1 MLHLSLFKA
10 LVRVP
15 GWPSSLSLVL
25 RKLAVGASAM
35 VLGGMGLSSGSAHAL
50 VVNVRGQVWN
60 VSTFTGSYES
70 NSGSF
75 FSGFPWRGNS
85 TLANEFAQ
93 AVGQDLGLPNEVF
106 CSPPGGPCTS
116 DEGTTFN
123 NETQFRSGPL
133 FAYTNGF
140 VGDGGNYV
148 DYVFS
153 IAYIDD
159 AGEYYSDW
167 LPDVLTTY
175 GDSSVTWA
183 RATPVPGPLPILGVA
198 AGFGA
203 SRRLRK
209 RLKTSS
215 FRFASSPDLPIR

>member
-50 VVNVRGQVWN
+50 VVNVRGQLWN

-75 FSGFPWRGNS
+75 FLVAFHGEAIRLSLMNLPRQWGRIS
-85 TLANEFAQ
+85 ACLTRCFARHRV
-93 AVGQDLGLPNEVF
+93 APR
-106 CSPPGGPCTS
+106 TS
-116 DEGTTFN
+116 DAGTTFN

-133 FAYTNGF
+133 
-140 VGDGGNYV
+140 
-148 DYVFS
+148 
-153 IAYIDD
+153 
-159 AGEYYSDW
+159 
-167 LPDVLTTY
+167 LH
-175 GDSSVTWA
+175 
-183 RATPVPGPLPILGVA
+183 TPKAL
-198 AGFGA
+198 
-203 SRRLRK
+203 
-209 RLKTSS
+209 
-215 FRFASSPDLPIR
+215 

>member
-1 MLHLSLFKA
+1 MAQVLHLSLFKA
-10 LVRVP
+10 LVKVLSGP
-15 GWPSSLSLVL
+15 GCLPLVL
-25 RKLAVGASAM
+25 RKLAVGSSAM

-50 VVNVRGQVWN
+50 VVNVRGQLWN

-70 NSGSF
+70 NAGSF
-75 FSGFPWRGNS
+75 FSGFPWTNNS

-123 NETQFRSGPL
+123 NPTPFRSGPL
-133 FAYTNGF
+133 FAHTNGD
-140 VGDGGNYV
+140 VGDGGVYV

-159 AGEYYSDW
+159 AGEYYSAW

-175 GDSSVTWA
+175 GDSSVIWA
-183 RATPVPGPLPILGVA
+183 RATPVPGPLPIFGVA
-198 AGFGA
+198 AAFGA

-209 RLKTSS
+209 RLN
-215 FRFASSPDLPIR
+215 ASRKPL